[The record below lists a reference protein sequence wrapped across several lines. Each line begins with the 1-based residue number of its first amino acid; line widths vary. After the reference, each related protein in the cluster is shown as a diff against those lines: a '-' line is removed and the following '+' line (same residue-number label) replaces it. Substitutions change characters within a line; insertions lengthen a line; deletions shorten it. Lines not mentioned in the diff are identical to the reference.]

1 MEETPII
8 PRHDNMK
15 ILITESQYKLLLES
29 KDDVVEQLLEMENF
43 EIDFDLS
50 GVSEILENADLEDY
64 FGIDVIDDNEIE
76 DTLSGGDKIYM
87 RLVFVSF
94 YINNLIQS
102 QKPIYFLTKNNKVIG
117 VDHHGGFSSVATS
130 FGYVP
135 YDVLTTYFIDRAK
148 TYLEQLLN

>member
-1 MEETPII
+1 
-8 PRHDNMK
+8 
-15 ILITESQYKLLLES
+15 
-29 KDDVVEQLLEMENF
+29 MENF
-43 EIDFDLS
+43 EIKFEYH
-50 GVSEILENADLEDY
+50 GVREILENTDLEDY
-64 FGIDVIDDNEIE
+64 FGTDVIDDNEIE
-76 DTLSGGDKIYM
+76 DTLSGGDKINM
-87 RLVFVSF
+87 GVVDVNF

>member
-43 EIDFDLS
+43 EIKFEYH
-50 GVSEILENADLEDY
+50 GVREILENTDLEDY
-64 FGIDVIDDNEIE
+64 FGTDVIDDNEIE
-76 DTLSGGDKIYM
+76 DTLSGGDKINM
-87 RLVFVSF
+87 GVVDVNF

-102 QKPIYFLTKNNKVIG
+102 QKTIYFLTKNNKVIG

>member
-1 MEETPII
+1 
-8 PRHDNMK
+8 MK

-43 EIDFDLS
+43 EIKFEYH
-50 GVSEILENADLEDY
+50 GVREILDNDDLEDY
-64 FGIDVIDDNEIE
+64 FGTDVIDDNEIE
-76 DTLSGGDKIYM
+76 DTLSGGDKINM
-87 RLVFVSF
+87 VIIDVNF

-148 TYLEQLLN
+148 TYLEQLLNN

>member
-1 MEETPII
+1 
-8 PRHDNMK
+8 MK
-15 ILITESQYKLLLES
+15 IILTESQYKLLLES

-43 EIDFDLS
+43 EIKFEYH
-50 GVSEILENADLEDY
+50 GVREILDNDDLEDY
-64 FGIDVIDDNEIE
+64 FGTDVIDDNEIE

-148 TYLEQLLN
+148 TYLEQLLNN